1 MRKIISFSVMMAAVV
16 MGWQPAAMT
25 QEYQGCFFVDRNGR
39 VVSLPSLCPE
49 AAPAP
54 IPTTNNSTKTG
65 VFQVPIKRRDGGIPV
80 IDVTFNGKQKFEMLL
95 DTGASITKITEAM
108 ANSLGVVADGKIRAQ
123 VASGDFVEF
132 PTGRVSQINVGGAVA
147 SNVQVSI
154 GSVPLLGQNFFG
166 GYDVTIKKDVVE
178 LRSQ

>member
-1 MRKIISFSVMMAAVV
+1 MRKNFGVFVMMAAVT
-16 MGWQPAAMT
+16 MGWQPVALT
-25 QEYQGCFFVDRNGR
+25 QEYQGCFFVDGNGK
-39 VVSLPSLCPE
+39 VVSLPSLCPQ
-49 AAPAP
+49 ATPAQ
-54 IPTTNNSTKTG
+54 IPTTSNDTKSG

-80 IDVTFNGKQKFEMLL
+80 IDVMFNGKQKFEMLL

-108 ANSLGVVADGKIRAQ
+108 AKTLGVVADGKIRAQ
-123 VASGDFVEF
+123 VASGDFVDF
-132 PTGRVSQINVGGAVA
+132 PTGKVSQINVGGAVA

-166 GYDVTIKKDVVE
+166 AYDVTIKKDVVE